1 MEIAQETE
9 MAVMT
14 RRAALALPL
23 PAFAQGSVQSSAPN
37 PLSSWAPTRP
47 LRLIVPFPPGG
58 TTDTL
63 ARMTAER
70 LAAILGQTVLV
81 DNRPGA
87 AGAVAADMASKTE
100 ADGHSLFFAS
110 IGTAATNQFLYPAL
124 THPGDALA
132 EVGGLFALPN
142 VATVASAAPWRSLP
156 EFIAAARAAPGAL
169 TYGSSGA
176 GSSLHLTGAMLAHR
190 AGIDILHIPYRGGGQ
205 MLNEL
210 VAGRISIAFDNI
222 STGIGLVR
230 DGLLRPLA
238 STGATRAAAL
248 PDVPT
253 FAETLPG
260 FTATVW
266 YGLQVPRGTPGAVV
280 ARLNQA
286 SNALLVEPT
295 VQARLAGIG
304 VSAMGGTAAEFTR
317 FIAAETAQWRAV
329 IRDAG
334 ITAE

>member
-1 MEIAQETE
+1 
-9 MAVMT
+9 MAEKRASIT
-14 RRAALALPL
+14 RRVALALPVL
-23 PAFAQGSVQSSAPN
+23 PAWALPAKAQD
-37 PLSSWAPTRP
+37 WAPARP
-47 LRLIVPFPPGG
+47 LRMIVPFPPGG

-63 ARMTAER
+63 ARLTAER
-70 LAAILGQTVLV
+70 LGAALGQTVV
-81 DNRPGA
+81 IDNRPGA
-87 AGAVAADMASKTE
+87 AGTVAADMASKTE
-100 ADGHSLFFAS
+100 PDGQTLFFAS

-124 THPGDALA
+124 PHPGEALV
-132 EVGGLFALPN
+132 EVAGLFALPN

-156 EFIAAARAAPGAL
+156 EFIAAAHAQPGAL

-210 VAGRISIAFDNI
+210 VAGRISIAFGNI

-238 STGATRAAAL
+238 STGAARSTAL
-248 PDVPT
+248 PGVPT

-260 FTATVW
+260 FVATVW
-266 YGLQVPRGTPGAVV
+266 YGLQVPRGVPAPVL
-280 ARLNQA
+280 ARLNREA
-286 SNALLVEPT
+286 NAMLT
-295 VQARLAGIG
+295 DAAVQARIAGIG
-304 VSAMGGTAAEFTR
+304 VSAMGGTPGDFTR
-317 FIAAETAQWRAV
+317 FIATETAQWRAV

>member
-1 MEIAQETE
+1 MG
-9 MAVMT
+9 VT
-14 RRAALALPL
+14 RRAALALPFPALLL
-23 PAFAQGSVQSSAPN
+23 PATVAGAQGWSPV
-37 PLSSWAPTRP
+37 RP

-70 LAAILGQTVLV
+70 MAALLGQAVV
-81 DNRPGA
+81 IDNRPGA
-87 AGAVAADMASKTE
+87 AGTVAAEMASKTE
-100 ADGHSLFFAS
+100 PDGQTLFFAS
-110 IGTAATNQFLYPAL
+110 IGTAATNQFLYPSL
-124 THPGDALA
+124 PHPGEALA
-132 EVGGLFALPN
+132 EVAGLFALPN
-142 VATVASAAPWRSLP
+142 VATVAATAPWRTLP
-156 EFIAAARAAPGAL
+156 EFIAAARAQPGVL

-190 AGIDILHIPYRGGGQ
+190 TDIDILHIPYRGGGQ

-210 VAGRISIAFDNI
+210 VAGRISIAFGNI

-238 STGATRAAAL
+238 STGAERSTAL

-260 FTATVW
+260 FIATVW
-266 YGLQVPRGTPGAVV
+266 YGLQLPRGTPAAVV

-286 SNALLVEPT
+286 ANTMLAEPG
-295 VQARLAGIG
+295 VLARLAGIG
-304 VSAMGGTAAEFTR
+304 VSPMGGTAAEFSR
-317 FIAAETAQWRAV
+317 FIAAETAQWRTV